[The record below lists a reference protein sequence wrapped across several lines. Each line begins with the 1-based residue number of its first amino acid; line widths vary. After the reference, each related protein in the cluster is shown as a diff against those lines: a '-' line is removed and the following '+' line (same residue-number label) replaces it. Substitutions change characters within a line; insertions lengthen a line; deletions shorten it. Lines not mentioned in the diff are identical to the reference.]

1 MAVGSAACRP
11 KAAFGRHSFAKCP
24 QLFSTFASFIMDNRM
39 RNPLR
44 NDILVTVLTGLA
56 YMLIWAPAVY
66 LIDDLDSS
74 RFWESMTYRS
84 WMNLFSL
91 LVTVCIFHVLN
102 PLFRNRRPRY
112 LWIILSIIIVLLA
125 LSVGYI
131 AWLRLGMAWTVYP
144 RTEESMING
153 SYIIRGVIFQLYGI
167 TFISSVKL
175 LIRNTTLRNKY
186 QQLQLEKKISELNYL
201 KSQTNPHFLFNTL
214 SNIYALAKKKSE
226 RTADSVLRLSDIL
239 RYMLYETQQERVGI
253 KKEIEIIEE
262 YIELERM
269 RYDNTLRVRF
279 EKDIDDPDT
288 EIPPLLLIPLIE
300 NAFKHGVSETIRE
313 PYIDIYLSVRN
324 NTLELR
330 VENSTGPQDSTAV
343 LKENIGLANLRKQL
357 SLQFRR
363 WRLDIDRNPHSFWI
377 YLNID
382 LKSYANN

>member
-1 MAVGSAACRP
+1 
-11 KAAFGRHSFAKCP
+11 
-24 QLFSTFASFIMDNRM
+24 MDNRM

-239 RYMLYETQQERVGI
+239 RYMLYETQQERVSI

-279 EKDIDDPDT
+279 EKDTDDPDT